1 MKSLIWGAIGLIIMA
16 VAAINLKNM
25 LRLKKRGVTVL
36 AEVVGVSEITRG
48 KNKQIDGYTHTMRFE
63 FGGKTV
69 EAEDRTGYNTAFEVG
84 SKQLIICDP
93 EDPEKFEYDDALCG
107 HACSNDRVFGLL
119 DRIRCKV
126 YVTRDPVTPEIS
138 LLVEMYKSD
147 RRITDNNWLDKYRK
161 QCYNIFTVPREW
173 KQKFPRSGNFVKEI

>member
-69 EAEDRTGYNTAFEVG
+69 EAADKTGYNTAFEVG

-93 EDPEKFEYDDALCG
+93 EDPEKFEYEDALKKNITLF
-107 HACSNDRVFGLL
+107 AVMLAVTIVFSAYWIVLG
-119 DRIRCKV
+119 V
-126 YVTRDPVTPEIS
+126 
-138 LLVEMYKSD
+138 KSM
-147 RRITDNNWLDKYRK
+147 
-161 QCYNIFTVPREW
+161 
-173 KQKFPRSGNFVKEI
+173 